1 MLTMEKLAAY
11 GADTETGLTRC
22 MGQEAFYIRLA
33 GMILQEDNFDKLE
46 QAIAAGDLKEAFAA
60 AHALK
65 GVTGNLA
72 LTPLY
77 DPVYEITEL
86 LRKETEMDYTDLMNR
101 IREARESLRRLAEDE

>member
-11 GADTETGLTRC
+11 GADTETGLARC

-33 GMILQEDNFDKLE
+33 GMVLQEDHFEKLE
-46 QAIAAGDLKEAFAA
+46 QALAAGDLKEAFAA

-72 LTPLY
+72 LTPIY

-86 LRKETEMDYTDLMNR
+86 LRKETDMDYTDLLNK
-101 IREARESLRRLAEDE
+101 IRDARTALQQLADED